1 MAKFAFALYLQFF
14 LFTSWYE
21 CKKHL
26 WYNSE
31 NLGLR
36 FFLHFHRDEQSK
48 GNEEEEKEK
57 KEEEETSAGVDAT
70 AAEGEGSSRR
80 GRSEVDGE
88 EERRSLAPDHLA
100 AGTEAE
106 TDENN
111 CETVWFPRTKEPQMT
126 LSFHFH
132 SVTANIKP
140 TLEESKS

>member
-14 LFTSWYE
+14 LFTSRYE

-111 CETVWFPRTKEPQMT
+111 CFLAPKNLKWPYHFTFT
-126 LSFHFH
+126 L
-132 SVTANIKP
+132 
-140 TLEESKS
+140 